1 MVIISPVHSGI
12 PIDAQE
18 TASYNEIN
26 DNVRLRPDRRNTMSK
41 YNHLFSPVRIGSVE
55 VPNRIALLPMGVFS
69 PRLMNS
75 DGSYTKDGAD
85 YYIER
90 AKGGTGLII
99 TGLVPLPPG
108 AHLPSIMNDPESYVK
123 NQKYLADGVH
133 KYGSKV
139 FIMISALSGRSGT
152 NPDDP
157 APSSLP
163 NVWDPTKNNR
173 EMTKQEIEDYIR
185 WFAIGA
191 KAAKDAGIDGVEIHA
206 VHEGYLLDQ
215 FTIANYNHRTD
226 EYGGILENRL
236 RFPVEIVKAI
246 KKECGEDFPVS
257 IRYSVK
263 SYTKGFNKGAVPGEE
278 FTEFGRDIE
287 ESIQVAKIL
296 EEAGYDMLDCDNGTY
311 DAWYWPHPPV
321 YMPKAL
327 NLKDVAEIRKHVS
340 IPVICGGRFDDPQLA
355 DEAIADGRIDMM
367 GMGRPLLADPE
378 LGNKFREGRE
388 DDIRPCIS
396 CHFGCLAR
404 IFQIDFV
411 KLATK
416 DISCALN
423 PRCGMEN
430 HYNITL
436 AETKKKIAVVGGGI
450 AGMEAAR
457 VCALRG
463 HEVDLFEKTSELGGV
478 FIPAGA
484 FDFKDDDRRLLA
496 WYRKQMKDAGVNIRL
511 NTEFKPENKE
521 GYDEIFVATGA
532 KERKLGTPGFDSAN
546 VRYAVDVLNNQNI
559 KDQNVVIIGAG
570 LTGCELAY
578 DLARKNKKV
587 TLVEALPTIL
597 NVEGLSAANYNCLI
611 DLMDYYK
618 VDIMRNSTVLKYENG
633 EAYVETTTT
642 NVPNINGKAA
652 AMSLQGVHKTV
663 KKIPADTI
671 VVSVG
676 YDSDQELYSRIKAD
690 NVHILGDAEHP
701 GNLMSAIWGAYT
713 TALNI

>member
-1 MVIISPVHSGI
+1 M
-12 PIDAQE
+12 E
-18 TASYNEIN
+18 
-26 DNVRLRPDRRNTMSK
+26 K
-41 YNHLFSPVRIGSVE
+41 YNHLFSPVKIGKVE
-55 VPNRIALLPMGVFS
+55 IPNRIALLPMGVFS
-69 PRLMNS
+69 PRLMNH

-99 TGLVPLPPG
+99 TGLVPLPKG
-108 AHLPSIMNDPESYVK
+108 GLPSILNNPESYVK

-139 FIMISALSGRSGT
+139 FIMISALSGRSST
-152 NPDDP
+152 NPNDP

-163 NVWDPTKNNR
+163 NVWDPTKNNP
-173 EMTKQEIEDYIR
+173 EMTKEDIEDYIR
-185 WFAIGA
+185 GFAIGA

-215 FTIANYNHRTD
+215 FTIANFNHRTD
-226 EYGGILENRL
+226 EYGGSLENRL
-236 RFPVEIVKAI
+236 RFPCEIVKAI

-257 IRYSVK
+257 VRYSVK
-263 SYTKGFNKGAVPGEE
+263 SYTKGFNRGAVPGEE
-278 FTEFGRDIE
+278 FEEFGRDLE
-287 ESIQVAKIL
+287 ESKKVAKIL

-327 NLKDVAEIRKHVS
+327 NLKDVAEIKKVVN
-340 IPVICGGRFDDPQLA
+340 IPVICGGRFDNPELA

-378 LGNKFREGRE
+378 LGRKFKEGRE
-388 DDIRPCIS
+388 EDVRPCIS

-404 IFQIDFV
+404 IFQIDYE
-411 KLATK
+411 KMATK

-430 HYNITL
+430 HYNITP

-457 VCALRG
+457 VAALRG
-463 HEVDLFEKTSELGGV
+463 HDVDLYEKTDTLGGV
-478 FIPAGA
+478 FVAAAA
-484 FDFKDDDRRLLA
+484 FDFKDDDRRLLD
-496 WYRKQMKDAGVNIRL
+496 WYRKQMKDTGVNVLL
-511 NTEFKPENKE
+511 NTEFKPENRSA
-521 GYDEIFVATGA
+521 YDEVFVATGA
-532 KERKLGTPGFDSAN
+532 KERKLNTPGFDSEK
-546 VRYAVDVLNNQNI
+546 VRYAVDVLQNQNI
-559 KDQNVVIIGAG
+559 KDQNVVIVGGG

-587 TLVEALPTIL
+587 TLVETMPTIL
-597 NVEGLSAANYNCLI
+597 NVEGLSAANYNCLM
-611 DLMDYYK
+611 DLMEYYK
-618 VDIMRNSTVLKYENG
+618 VDILKSSQVLCYENG
-633 EAYVETTTT
+633 EAVVETTTT
-642 NVPNINGKAA
+642 NVPNSNGRALV
-652 AMSLQGVHKTV
+652 MSLQGVHKTV
-663 KKIPADTI
+663 KRIPADTVI
-671 VVSVG
+671 VSVG
-676 YDSDQELYSRIKAD
+676 YTSDQELYNAIKD
-690 NVHILGDAEHP
+690 EHVHLLGDADHP
-701 GNLMSAIWGAYT
+701 GNLMTAIWGAYT

>member
-1 MVIISPVHSGI
+1 M
-12 PIDAQE
+12 E
-18 TASYNEIN
+18 
-26 DNVRLRPDRRNTMSK
+26 K
-41 YNHLFSPVRIGSVE
+41 YNHLFSPVKIGKVE
-55 VPNRIALLPMGVFS
+55 IPNRIALLPMGVFS
-69 PRLMNS
+69 PRLMNH

-99 TGLVPLPPG
+99 TGLVPLPKG
-108 AHLPSIMNDPESYVK
+108 GLPSILNDPESYVK

-139 FIMISALSGRSGT
+139 FIMISALSGRSST
-152 NPDDP
+152 NPNDP

-163 NVWDPTKNNR
+163 NVWDPTKNNP
-173 EMTKQEIEDYIR
+173 EMTKEDIEDYIR
-185 WFAIGA
+185 GFAIGA

-215 FTIANYNHRTD
+215 FTIANFNHRTD
-226 EYGGILENRL
+226 EYGGSLENRL
-236 RFPVEIVKAI
+236 RFPCEIVKAI

-257 IRYSVK
+257 VRYSVK
-263 SYTKGFNKGAVPGEE
+263 SYTKGFNRGAVPGEE
-278 FTEFGRDIE
+278 FEEFGRDLE
-287 ESIQVAKIL
+287 ESKKVAKIL

-327 NLKDVAEIRKHVS
+327 NLKDVAEIKKVVN
-340 IPVICGGRFDDPQLA
+340 IPVICGGRFDNPELA

-378 LGNKFREGRE
+378 LGRKFKEGRE
-388 DDIRPCIS
+388 EDVRPCIS

-404 IFQIDFV
+404 IFQIDYE
-411 KLATK
+411 KMATK

-430 HYNITL
+430 HYNITP

-457 VCALRG
+457 VAALRG
-463 HEVDLFEKTSELGGV
+463 HDVDLYEKTDTLGGV
-478 FIPAGA
+478 FVAAAA
-484 FDFKDDDRRLLA
+484 FDFKDDDRSMLV
-496 WYRKQMKDAGVNIRL
+496 WYRKQMKDTGVNVLL
-511 NTEFKPENKE
+511 NTEFKPENRSA
-521 GYDEIFVATGA
+521 YDEVFVATGA
-532 KERKLGTPGFDSAN
+532 KERKLNTPGFDSEK
-546 VRYAVDVLNNQNI
+546 VRYAVDVLQNQNI
-559 KDQNVVIIGAG
+559 KDQNVVIVGGG

-587 TLVEALPTIL
+587 TLVETMPTIL
-597 NVEGLSAANYNCLI
+597 NVEGLSAANYNCLM
-611 DLMDYYK
+611 DLMEYYK
-618 VDIMRNSTVLKYENG
+618 VDILKSSQVLCYENG
-633 EAYVETTTT
+633 EAVVETTTT
-642 NVPNINGKAA
+642 NVPNSNGRALV
-652 AMSLQGVHKTV
+652 MSLQGVHKTV
-663 KKIPADTI
+663 KRIPADTVI
-671 VVSVG
+671 VSVG
-676 YDSDQELYSRIKAD
+676 YTSDQELYNAIKD
-690 NVHILGDAEHP
+690 EHVHLLGDADHP
-701 GNLMSAIWGAYT
+701 GNLMTAIWGAYT

>member
-1 MVIISPVHSGI
+1 
-12 PIDAQE
+12 
-18 TASYNEIN
+18 
-26 DNVRLRPDRRNTMSK
+26 MSK
-41 YNHLFSPVRIGSVE
+41 YNHLFSPVKIGSVE
-55 VPNRIALLPMGVFS
+55 IPNRIALLPMGVFS
-69 PRLMNS
+69 PRLMNA

-108 AHLPSIMNDPESYVK
+108 GHLPSIMNNIETYVQ

-139 FIMISALSGRSGT
+139 FIMISALSGRSST
-152 NPDDP
+152 NPADP
-157 APSSLP
+157 APSALP

-226 EYGGILENRL
+226 EYGGSLENRL
-236 RFPVEIVKAI
+236 RFPCEIVKAI
-246 KKECGEDFPVS
+246 KKACGEDFPVS
-257 IRYSVK
+257 VRYSVK
-263 SYTKGFNKGAVPGEE
+263 SYTKAFNRGAVPGEKFE
-278 FTEFGRDIE
+278 EFGRDIE
-287 ESIQVAKIL
+287 ESRKVARML
-296 EEAGYDMLDCDNGTY
+296 EEASYDMLDCDNGTY

-327 NLKDVAEIRKHVS
+327 NLNDVAEIRKAVS
-340 IPVICGGRFDDPQLA
+340 IPVICGGRFDDPALA

-367 GMGRPLLADPE
+367 GMGRPLLADPD
-378 LGNKFREGRE
+378 LANKFREGKE
-388 DDIRPCIS
+388 DDIRPCIA

-404 IFQIDFV
+404 IFQIDYA

-430 HYNITL
+430 HYNITK
-436 AETKKKIAVVGGGI
+436 AETVKKVAVVGGGI

-457 VCALRG
+457 VAALRG
-463 HEVDLFEKTSELGGV
+463 HTVDLYEKTDRLGGV
-478 FIPAGA
+478 FVAAAA

-496 WYRKQMKDAGVNIRL
+496 WYQKQVHDAGVNVKL
-511 NTEFKPENKE
+511 NTEFTKE
-521 GYDEIFVATGA
+521 DRDQYDVIFAATGA
-532 KERKLGTPGFDSAN
+532 KERKLDIPGFDSPN
-546 VRYAVDVLNNQNI
+546 VRYAVDALLNQDI
-559 KDQNVVIIGAG
+559 KDQNVLIVGGG

-578 DLARKNKKV
+578 DLARKNRKV
-587 TLVEALPTIL
+587 TVVETMPTIL
-597 NVEGLSAANYNCLI
+597 NVEGLSAANYNCLL
-611 DLMDYYK
+611 DLMEYYK
-618 VDIMRNSTVLKYENG
+618 VDILKSSNVLAYENG
-633 EAYVETTTT
+633 EATVETVTT
-642 NVPNINGKAA
+642 NVPNCNNRALV
-652 AMSLQGVHKTV
+652 MSLPGVHKTV
-663 KKIPADTI
+663 KKIPADTVI
-671 VVSVG
+671 VSVG
-676 YDSDQELYSRIKAD
+676 YTSDQTLYNEIKGD
-690 NVHILGDAEHP
+690 NVILLGDADHP

-713 TALNI
+713 AALKI

>member
-1 MVIISPVHSGI
+1 M
-12 PIDAQE
+12 
-18 TASYNEIN
+18 TAYE
-26 DNVRLRPDRRNTMSK
+26 
-41 YNHLFSPVRIGSVE
+41 HLFSPVKIGNVE

-108 AHLPSIMNDPESYVK
+108 GHLPSIMNNLETYVQ

-133 KYGSKV
+133 KYGAKV
-139 FIMISALSGRSGT
+139 FIMISALSGRSST
-152 NPDDP
+152 NWEDP
-157 APSSLP
+157 APSALP
-163 NVWDPTKNNR
+163 NVWDPTHCNR
-173 EMTKQEIEDYIR
+173 EMTKEEIENYIK

-226 EYGGILENRL
+226 EYGGSLENRL
-236 RFPVEIVKAI
+236 RFPCEIVKAI

-257 IRYSVK
+257 VRYSVK

-278 FTEFGRDIE
+278 FEEFGRDIE
-287 ESIQVAKIL
+287 ESIKVAQML

-327 NLKDVAEIRKHVS
+327 NLKDVAEIRKHVN
-340 IPVICGGRFDDPQLA
+340 IPVICGGRFDDPKLA

-367 GMGRPLLADPE
+367 GMGRPLLADPN
-378 LGNKFREGRE
+378 LGNKFYEGRE
-388 DDIRPCIS
+388 EDIRPCIS

-404 IFQIDFV
+404 IFQIDYE

-430 HYNITL
+430 HYNVTK
-436 AETKKKIAVVGGGI
+436 AETPKKIAVVGGGI

-457 VCALRG
+457 IAAIRG
-463 HEVDLFEKTSELGGV
+463 HEVDLYEKTDKLGGV
-478 FIPAGA
+478 FVAASA

-496 WYRKQMKDAGVNIRL
+496 WYRNQISKKGINVKL
-511 NTEFKPENKE
+511 KTEFKPEDRAK
-521 GYDEIFVATGA
+521 YDEVFVATGA
-532 KERKLGTPGFDSAN
+532 KERKLNTPGFDSPN
-546 VRYAVDVLNNQNI
+546 VRYAVDALLNQDI

-587 TLVEALPTIL
+587 TVVEALPTIM

-618 VDIMRNSTVLKYENG
+618 VDIMKNSTVLSYENG
-633 EAYVETTTT
+633 EVTVETTTT
-642 NVPNINGKAA
+642 NVPNINGKALV
-652 AMSLQGVHKTV
+652 MSLQGVHKTV
-663 KKIPADTI
+663 KKIPADTVI
-671 VVSVG
+671 VSVG
-676 YDSDQELYSRIKAD
+676 YTSDQELYEAIKD
-690 NVHILGDAEHP
+690 EHVHLLGDAEHP
-701 GNLMSAIWGAYT
+701 GNLMTAIWGAYT
-713 TALNI
+713 AALHI

>member
-1 MVIISPVHSGI
+1 M
-12 PIDAQE
+12 E
-18 TASYNEIN
+18 
-26 DNVRLRPDRRNTMSK
+26 K
-41 YNHLFSPVRIGSVE
+41 YNHLFSPVKIGKVE
-55 VPNRIALLPMGVFS
+55 IPNRIALLPMGVFS
-69 PRLMNS
+69 PRLMNH

-99 TGLVPLPPG
+99 TGLVPLPKG
-108 AHLPSIMNDPESYVK
+108 GLPSILNDPESYVK

-139 FIMISALSGRSGT
+139 FIMISALSGRSST
-152 NPDDP
+152 NPNDP

-163 NVWDPTKNNR
+163 NVWDPTKNNP
-173 EMTKQEIEDYIR
+173 EMTKEDIEDYIR
-185 WFAIGA
+185 GFAIGA

-215 FTIANYNHRTD
+215 FTIANFNHRTD
-226 EYGGILENRL
+226 EYGGSLENRL
-236 RFPVEIVKAI
+236 RFPCEIVKAI

-257 IRYSVK
+257 VRYSVK
-263 SYTKGFNKGAVPGEE
+263 SYTKGFNRGAVPGEE
-278 FTEFGRDIE
+278 FEEFGRDLE
-287 ESIQVAKIL
+287 ESKKVAKIL

-327 NLKDVAEIRKHVS
+327 NLKDVAEIKKVVN
-340 IPVICGGRFDDPQLA
+340 IPVICGGRFDNPELA

-378 LGNKFREGRE
+378 LGRKFKEGRE
-388 DDIRPCIS
+388 EDVRPCIS

-404 IFQIDFV
+404 IFQIDYE
-411 KLATK
+411 KMATK

-430 HYNITL
+430 HYNITP

-457 VCALRG
+457 VAALRG
-463 HEVDLFEKTSELGGV
+463 HDVDLYEKTDTLGGV
-478 FIPAGA
+478 FVAAAA
-484 FDFKDDDRRLLA
+484 FDFKDDDRRLLD
-496 WYRKQMKDAGVNIRL
+496 WYRKQMKDTGVNVLL
-511 NTEFKPENKE
+511 NTEFKPENRSA
-521 GYDEIFVATGA
+521 YDEVFVATGA
-532 KERKLGTPGFDSAN
+532 KERKLNTPGFDSEK
-546 VRYAVDVLNNQNI
+546 VRYAVDVLQNQNI
-559 KDQNVVIIGAG
+559 KDQNVVIVGGG

-587 TLVEALPTIL
+587 TLVETMPTIL
-597 NVEGLSAANYNCLI
+597 NVEGLSAANYNCLM
-611 DLMDYYK
+611 DLMEYYK
-618 VDIMRNSTVLKYENG
+618 VDILKSSQVLCYENG
-633 EAYVETTTT
+633 EAVVETTTT
-642 NVPNINGKAA
+642 NVPNSNGRALV
-652 AMSLQGVHKTV
+652 MSLQGVHKTV
-663 KKIPADTI
+663 KRIPADTVI
-671 VVSVG
+671 VSVG
-676 YDSDQELYSRIKAD
+676 YTSDQELYNAIKD
-690 NVHILGDAEHP
+690 EHVHLLGDADHP
-701 GNLMSAIWGAYT
+701 GNLMTAIWGAYT

>member
-1 MVIISPVHSGI
+1 M
-12 PIDAQE
+12 
-18 TASYNEIN
+18 TAY
-26 DNVRLRPDRRNTMSK
+26 K
-41 YNHLFSPVRIGSVE
+41 HLFSPVKIGSVE
-55 VPNRIALLPMGVFS
+55 IPNRIALLPMGVFS
-69 PRLMNS
+69 PRLMNP

-108 AHLPSIMNDPESYVK
+108 QHLPSIMNNLETYVE

-139 FIMISALSGRSGT
+139 FIMISALSGRSST
-152 NPDDP
+152 NWEDP
-157 APSSLP
+157 APSALP
-163 NVWDPTKNNR
+163 NVWDPRHNNR
-173 EMTKQEIEDYIR
+173 EMTKQEIQDYIG
-185 WFAIGA
+185 WFAKGA

-215 FTIANYNHRTD
+215 FTIANFNRRTD
-226 EYGGILENRL
+226 EYGGSLENRL
-236 RFPVEIVKAI
+236 RFPCEIVKAI
-246 KKECGEDFPVS
+246 KKECGKEFPVS
-257 IRYSVK
+257 LRYSVK
-263 SYTKGFNKGAVPGEE
+263 SYTKGFTKGAVPGEE
-278 FTEFGRDIE
+278 FVEFGRDIE
-287 ESIQVAKIL
+287 ESIKVAKML

-327 NLKDVAEIRKHVS
+327 NLDDVATIRKHIN
-340 IPVICGGRFDDPQLA
+340 IPVICGGRFDDPGLA
-355 DEAIADGRIDMM
+355 DAAIADGRIDMM
-367 GMGRPLLADPE
+367 GMGRPLLADPD
-378 LGNKFREGRE
+378 LGNKFRDGKEE
-388 DDIRPCIS
+388 DIRPCIA

-404 IFQIDFV
+404 IFQIDYE

-430 HYNITL
+430 HYNITP
-436 AETKKKIAVVGGGI
+436 AETPKNIAVVGGGI

-457 VCALRG
+457 VAALRG
-463 HEVDLFEKTSELGGV
+463 HKVDLYEKTGELGGV
-478 FIPAGA
+478 FIPAAA
-484 FDFKDDDRRLLA
+484 FDFKDDDRRLLT
-496 WYRKQMKDAGVNIRL
+496 WYRKQIKDAGVNVKL
-511 NTEFKPENKE
+511 NTEFKPEDKE

-532 KERKLGTPGFDSAN
+532 HEKKLDIPGFDAPN
-546 VRYAVDVLNNQNI
+546 VRYAVDVLNKQNI
-559 KDQNVVIIGAG
+559 KDQNVLIVGSG

-597 NVEGLSAANYNCLI
+597 NVEGLSASNYNCLI

-618 VDIMRNSTVLKYENG
+618 VDILKSSTVLKYENG

-642 NVPNINGKAA
+642 NVPNINGKALV
-652 AMSLQGVHKTV
+652 MSLQGVHKTV
-663 KKIPADTI
+663 RKIPADTVI
-671 VVSVG
+671 VSVG
-676 YDSDQELYSRIKAD
+676 YKSDQTLYEAIKD
-690 NVHILGDAEHP
+690 DHVHLLGDADHP
-701 GNLMSAIWGAYT
+701 ANLMTAIWGAYT
-713 TALNI
+713 AALNI